1 MRDVIGAMNAHLG
14 GEENISEPQR
24 MLIRRT
30 AAFEAELVHLEVG
43 FAQARAAGEAP
54 SANSLDL
61 YSRMASASAA
71 HPRGLRLASRC
82 SRRDARS
89 QAIP

>member
-1 MRDVIGAMNAHLG
+1 
-14 GEENISEPQR
+14 

-61 YSRMASASAA
+61 YSRMASAQRRILEAC
-71 HPRGLRLASRC
+71 GLRRVA
-82 SRRDARS
+82 RDVTPIS
-89 QAIP
+89 SNTLK